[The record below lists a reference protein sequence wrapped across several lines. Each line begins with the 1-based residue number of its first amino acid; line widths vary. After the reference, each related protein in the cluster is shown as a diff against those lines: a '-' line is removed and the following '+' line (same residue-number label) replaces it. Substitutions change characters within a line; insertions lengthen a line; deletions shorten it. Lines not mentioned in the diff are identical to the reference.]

1 MNAIKFLLIIAIV
14 FSHGYSYGQNNV
26 QYVDLGLPSGTLW
39 ADRNVGASAPEGIG
53 DYFAWGEISPKK
65 KYSWS
70 TYKFG
75 VGKAMSKNQKTTK
88 YISDKSLASA
98 YQIDENSVLQPED
111 DAATQNIGDNW
122 RIPTYS
128 EMYELLYKCKWEWTS
143 RNGLEGCNIIGPN
156 GSSIFIPA
164 AGHISDKLLQQYKIE
179 LPVSKCYGEKG
190 LAWFAIVSCTKT
202 ATKEGWQLLGINK
215 EYTYELRHIG
225 RNVRAV
231 YKKDQIAGKPQIN
244 YINFKAISNVKNVS
258 LQAGI
263 KSSTK
268 ISNIEFSINGQ
279 VERGINVVNSNE
291 YDAEFKKD
299 IMLNEGTNTIKLS
312 VTNAAGTVED
322 VRTIT
327 YTPMSTLKPQIIWND
342 TTTISKSKTYNLDV
356 SVKSSSK
363 IEYANVYVNG
373 QLERGIVVS
382 PTTIGDMDIKRT
394 IILKEG
400 QNSIKIEVKNIDGVS
415 VIERTITYTSQ
426 SLQPVTITQKRL
438 ALVIGNSNYSSATKL
453 PNPINDA
460 TDVASKLR
468 ALGFE
473 VVEKHDLTIKTFK
486 SAIRD
491 FGARASLYDASIVY
505 YAGHAIER
513 NGKNYLIPVD
523 AVIEVA
529 SDIEDECVR
538 ADYIIDNLEEAKSK
552 MNIIVLDACRNNPI
566 NRSWAR
572 SLSGGLSSMTAPT
585 GTFIA
590 FSTAP
595 GHTAADGEGRNS
607 PFTEA
612 FLICLDKPNLP
623 LELFFKEVLR
633 DVSTKTSN
641 RQIPWTQSSFIG
653 DFYFNIK

>member
-1 MNAIKFLLIIAIV
+1 MKKFFLFCALILVPLIASTQAPKNSGFIQILQRAEQGDR
-14 FSHGYSYGQNNV
+14 FAQYSLGCLYYNGTGVDKDYDEAVKWWQKAAEQGDVGSQLWVGHCYNYG
-26 QYVDLGLPSGTLW
+26 
-39 ADRNVGASAPEGIG
+39 
-53 DYFAWGEISPKK
+53 WG
-65 KYSWS
+65 
-70 TYKFG
+70 
-75 VGKAMSKNQKTTK
+75 V
-88 YISDKSLASA
+88 
-98 YQIDENSVLQPED
+98 
-111 DAATQNIGDNW
+111 
-122 RIPTYS
+122 
-128 EMYELLYKCKWEWTS
+128 
-143 RNGLEGCNIIGPN
+143 
-156 GSSIFIPA
+156 
-164 AGHISDKLLQQYKIE
+164 
-179 LPVSKCYGEKG
+179 
-190 LAWFAIVSCTKT
+190 
-202 ATKEGWQLLGINK
+202 
-215 EYTYELRHIG
+215 
-225 RNVRAV
+225 
-231 YKKDQIAGKPQIN
+231 
-244 YINFKAISNVKNVS
+244 VKNVNEAAKWYQKAVEQGNS
-258 LQAGI
+258 SAMYYLGCCYYKGEGVNKNYDEAAKWWEKGAILGDVGCQVWIGRCYNNGWGVVKNVNEAIKWYRKAAEQGNAEALKLLKEKGIVFQSDKPTIHYINLPTNTATNHISIRAGI

-268 ISNIEFSINGQ
+268 VSNIEFSINGQ

-291 YDAEFKKD
+291 YDAEFKRD
-299 IMLNEGTNTIKLS
+299 IVLNEGTNTIKLS

-327 YTPMSTLKPQIIWND
+327 YTPTSALKPQIIWD
-342 TTTISKSKTYNLDV
+342 DMTAISRSKTYNLDV

-394 IILKEG
+394 ITLKEG

-415 VIERTITYTSQ
+415 VIERTVTYTSQ
-426 SLQPVTITQKRL
+426 SLQPVTTTQKRL

-453 PNPINDA
+453 PNPVNDA
-460 TDVASKLR
+460 TDVASKLK

-612 FLICLDKPNLP
+612 FLGCLDKPNLP

>member
-1 MNAIKFLLIIAIV
+1 MNAIKYLLITVIV
-14 FSHGYSYGQNNV
+14 FSHGYSYGQNDV

-39 ADRNVGASAPEGIG
+39 ADRNVGASKPEDAG
-53 DYFAWGEISPKK
+53 DFFAWGETMPKK
-65 KYSWS
+65 KYGWS
-70 TYKFG
+70 NYKFRVSGNTKHG
-75 VGKAMSKNQKTTK
+75 VSVKLSKYT
-88 YISDKSLASA
+88 SDKQRAA
-98 YQIDENSVLQPED
+98 FQIDNLMILEPKD
-111 DAATQNIGDNW
+111 DAATHNLGQEW
-122 RIPTYS
+122 RMPSYE
-128 EMYELLYKCKWEWTS
+128 EMDELFKCCTWIWTS
-143 RNGLEGCNIIGPN
+143 KDGILGYDVVGHNLCK
-156 GSSIFIPA
+156 IFIPA
-164 AGHISDKLLQQYKIE
+164 AGCIVDTKNYTVNKSPFLWTSTSYGSRNNIASWELSNKITSFK
-179 LPVSKCYGEKG
+179 PGD
-190 LAWFAIVSCTKT
+190 LALNSGARC
-202 ATKEGWQLLGINK
+202 
-215 EYTYELRHIG
+215 IG
-225 RNVRAV
+225 QNIRAV
-231 YKKDQIAGKPQIN
+231 YKYKKNQIVGKPKID
-244 YINFKAISNVKNVS
+244 YINFKSLSSVKNVS

-291 YDAEFKKD
+291 YDAEFKRD

-327 YTPMSTLKPQIIWND
+327 YTPTSALKPQIIWND
-342 TTTISKSKTYNLDV
+342 MTAISKSKTYNLDV

-394 IILKEG
+394 ITLKEG

-415 VIERTITYTSQ
+415 VIEKTITYISQ
-426 SLQPVTITQKRL
+426 SLQPVTTTQKRL

-453 PNPINDA
+453 PNPVNDA

-491 FGARASLYDASIVY
+491 FGAKASLYDASIVY

-523 AVIEVA
+523 AAIEVA

-538 ADYIIDNLEEAKSK
+538 ADYIINNLEEAKSK

-612 FLICLDKPNLP
+612 FLDCLDKPNLP